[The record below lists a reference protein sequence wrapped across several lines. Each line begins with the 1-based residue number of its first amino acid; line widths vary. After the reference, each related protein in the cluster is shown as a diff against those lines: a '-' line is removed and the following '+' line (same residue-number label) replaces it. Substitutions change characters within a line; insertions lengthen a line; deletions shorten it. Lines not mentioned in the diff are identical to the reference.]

1 MKNGR
6 IKVLL
11 VEDNPDDAN
20 LLNEMLSETAGFEGS
35 LISVERLSDALR
47 HIANQSPDLI
57 LLDLSLPDSH
67 GIETFTKIRSQT
79 PETPVIVLTGLDDET
94 VAIQAAKDGAQ
105 DYLVKGQVSSGLLGR
120 SIFYAIERHRI
131 RGELKRANRKILE
144 HQESLLAEERLR
156 VVLQMAGSTAHELN
170 QPLMGLLGN
179 IELLKMHE
187 SEPGKSAKYL
197 DRIEEAGT
205 RIASIVKKVQNIRHY
220 ETKPYLGATSI
231 IDLDQK
237 INILYVEESVD
248 GFEEIKAI
256 LKNQG
261 QAGLSHAVS
270 IEDAMRIL
278 DRNRIDL
285 IILHHILPDGNSFD
299 FFTMIFERALDI
311 PVVVITDKGDEIVA
325 SQIIQAG
332 AYDYLPKQML
342 SEKSLSRSIQ
352 NIMEKVR
359 LKKEVKL
366 AMVRMAEIST
376 RDELTGLYNRACFT
390 EALERN
396 MARAKRYGSGLVICI
411 LEPDHFKKVNQTYG
425 RIAGDAVLFTIGKIL
440 KESSREC
447 DLTCRYSGRKFAVL
461 LPETSI
467 EQAQEFCSRISRIS
481 AEDPELL
488 EQYQIITHISTASI
502 LYDSA
507 LHLTPE
513 DFLQAADKRLSEVRR
528 TTAG

>member
-6 IKVLL
+6 IDVLL

-20 LLNEMLSETAGFEGS
+20 LLNEMISEIGGFEIS
-35 LISVERLSDALR
+35 LASAERLSDALH
-47 HIANQSPDLI
+47 HIANQSLDLI
-57 LLDLSLPDSH
+57 FLDLSLPDSY
-67 GIETFTKIRSQT
+67 GLESFTKVRSQA
-79 PETPVIVLTGLDDET
+79 PETPIIVLTGLDDET
-94 VAIQAAKDGAQ
+94 VAIQAAKEGAQ
-105 DYLVKGQVSSGLLGR
+105 DYLVKGQVNSGLLGR

-131 RGELKRANRKILE
+131 LGELKRANQKILE
-144 HQESLLAEERLR
+144 HQKSLLAEERLR
-156 VVLQMAGSTAHELN
+156 VLLQMAGSTAHELN

-179 IELLKMHE
+179 IELFKMYN
-187 SEPGKSAKYL
+187 EPGKSAKYL
-197 DRIEEAGT
+197 DRIEEAGQ
-205 RIASIVKKVQNIRHY
+205 RIANIVKKIQNIRHY
-220 ETKPYLGATSI
+220 DTKPYLGATSI
-231 IDLDQK
+231 INLDQN
-237 INILYVEESVD
+237 INILYLEDSVE
-248 GFEEIKAI
+248 GFEAIKSI
-256 LKNQG
+256 LRNHG
-261 QAGLSHAVS
+261 RAALSHAVS
-270 IEDAMRIL
+270 IESAMRVL
-278 DRNRIDL
+278 DKYRIDL

-299 FFTMIFERALDI
+299 FLTMMYERGLEI
-311 PVVVITDKGDEIVA
+311 PVVVITGKGDEIVA

-376 RDELTGLYNRACFT
+376 RDEVTGLYNRAYFT

-396 MARAKRYGSGLVICI
+396 VARAKRYGSDLVVCI
-411 LEPDHFKKVNQTYG
+411 LEPDHFKKINEAYG
-425 RIAGDAVLFTIGKIL
+425 RIAGDAVLFTIGRIL

-447 DLTCRYSGRKFAVL
+447 DITCRYSGRKFAAL

-467 EQAQEFCSRISRIS
+467 EKAQQFCSRIIRLS
-481 AEDPELL
+481 ADDPELFK
-488 EQYQIITHISTASI
+488 QYQIIIHISSASI

-507 LHLTPE
+507 LHLTPK
-513 DFLQAADKRLSEVRR
+513 DFLQAAEKTLSEVRR